1 MKKYTKTE
9 LKIIDYLGNSGGY
22 KTEKEIRKHI
32 KRKSSVHN
40 ILNKLEDEG
49 TLTETSGHEPN
60 EYKLSNYGK
69 DFYGFL
75 KQIRI

>member
-9 LKIIDYLGNSGGY
+9 LKIINYLGNSGGY

-32 KRKSSVHN
+32 KRKSSVHRV
-40 ILNKLEDEG
+40 LNKLEDEG
-49 TLTETSGHEPN
+49 TLTMTDHRPY

-75 KQIRI
+75 KRIKI